1 MMRFF
6 IVSNSQKPKY
16 VFSKLSLSRLEGL
29 NPNLLKVVKRAIE
42 LTEQDFLV
50 VEGVR
55 TKEQC
60 WINYGK
66 GRTASQCQAKNV
78 PTKYAQPHLSKVT
91 WLNDPLGSKHVS
103 GKAVD
108 LVPYPV
114 EWNDLNKFRVIAVAM
129 KAAAN
134 ELHVKIS
141 WGGDWTKTKDYPHFE
156 LA

>member
-1 MMRFF
+1 MRFF

-16 VFSKLSLSRLEGL
+16 ILSKLSLNRLEGL
-29 NPNLLKVVKRAIE
+29 NPELLNVVKRAIE
-42 LTEQDFLV
+42 LTTQDFLV
-50 VEGVR
+50 VEGIR

-66 GRTASQCQAKNV
+66 GRTASQCKAKNV
-78 PTKYAQPHLSKVT
+78 PIKYAQPNLPKVT

-103 GKAVD
+103 GNAVD

-114 EWNDLNKFRVIAVAM
+114 DWNDLNKFRTIAVAM

-134 ELHVKIS
+134 ELNVKIS
-141 WGGDWTKTKDYPHFE
+141 WGGDWKKTKDYPHFE